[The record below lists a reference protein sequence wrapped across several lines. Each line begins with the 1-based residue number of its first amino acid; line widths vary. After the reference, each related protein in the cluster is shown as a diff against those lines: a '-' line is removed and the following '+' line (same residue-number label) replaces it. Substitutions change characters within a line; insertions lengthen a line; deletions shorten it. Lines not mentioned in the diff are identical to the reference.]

1 MLQEL
6 TGLSS
11 TTRLKVKKWRKSNF
25 SIGKLLLKS
34 VNVFIQFHSYT
45 ALLHNYLSIIKCEM
59 FRNIAHSDIYMKL
72 HSFGVWTTK
81 HSNSRNISGNS
92 NDNQKK
98 GFGPRSGHIFIQI
111 DDLDRFTL
119 INCKLKEMFALPIL
133 VNSQN
138 RNISW

>member
-45 ALLHNYLSIIKCEM
+45 SLLHNYFSIIKCEM
-59 FRNIAHSDIYMKL
+59 FRNIAHSDIYIAL
-72 HSFGVWTTK
+72 EFGQQNIQIQEISRESLETYTTK
-81 HSNSRNISGNS
+81 
-92 NDNQKK
+92 KFK
-98 GFGPRSGHIFIQI
+98 
-111 DDLDRFTL
+111 
-119 INCKLKEMFALPIL
+119 
-133 VNSQN
+133 
-138 RNISW
+138 

>member
-11 TTRLKVKKWRKSNF
+11 TAQLKVKNWRKSNF

-81 HSNSRNISGNS
+81 HSNSRNISGIIGNIHYKEIQMTI
-92 NDNQKK
+92 QKR
-98 GFGPRSGHIFIQI
+98 FGSQI
-111 DDLDRFTL
+111 GRGNLG
-119 INCKLKEMFALPIL
+119 
-133 VNSQN
+133 
-138 RNISW
+138 RNILISRKYTYIFSFKLMIWMDSS